1 MNIIIVGAAYPFRG
15 GIAHHTA
22 LLYRELSKRHHVQIV
37 TFKRQ
42 YPAFLFPG
50 KSQLD
55 SDDMIQVPT
64 EQLIDSMNP
73 LNWISVGRAIRR
85 RHPDLLIVTY
95 SLPFFGPCYGTIVR
109 AATRKTRTKVL
120 FLCHNII
127 PHEKRPGDAQFTRCA
142 LSTADYFI
150 VQSDS
155 VERDL
160 KSLFPDARYKR
171 IHHPVYN
178 VFGEPVDKQL
188 ARRELHLDDDRIIL
202 FFGYIRAYKG
212 LRVLLDAMPAILRQL
227 DLRLLVVG
235 EFYDDKQKYVEQI
248 GRLGI
253 DRHVTLVADYVPN
266 EIVAKY
272 FSAADVA
279 VLPYRS
285 ATQSGIAQI
294 AYNFDKP
301 VIATNVGGL
310 GEIVRDGVTGFV
322 VPPDNAERLSDAVL
336 RFYHERREHE
346 FAANVRIEK
355 QKYSWENMRN
365 AIESLMQ

>member
-1 MNIIIVGAAYPFRG
+1 MNIVIVGAAYPFRG

-22 LLYRELSKRHHVQIV
+22 LLYRELSKRHHVQII

-42 YPAFLFPG
+42 YPSFLFPG
-50 KSQLD
+50 KSQFD
-55 SDDMIQVPT
+55 SDDMISVPT

-73 LNWISVGRAIRR
+73 LNWISVGRTIRR
-85 RHPDLLIVTY
+85 RRPDLLIVTY
-95 SLPFFGPCYGTIVR
+95 SIPFFGPCYGTIARV
-109 AATRKTRTKVL
+109 ATRNTNTKVL

-127 PHEKRPGDAQFTRCA
+127 PHEKRPGDALFTRYA
-142 LSTADYFI
+142 LSAGDCFI

-160 KSLFPDARYKR
+160 KSLFPQARYKR

-178 VFGEPVDKQL
+178 VFGNPVDKQQ
-188 ARRELHLDDDRIIL
+188 ARKELNIERERVLL
-202 FFGYIRAYKG
+202 FFGYVRPYKG
-212 LRVLLDAMPAILRQL
+212 LGVLLDAMPLILQQL
-227 DLRLLVVG
+227 EVQLLVVG

-248 GRLGI
+248 QRLGLNN
-253 DRHVTLVADYVPN
+253 HVTLTSDYVPN

-272 FSAADVA
+272 FSAADVV

-294 AYNFDKP
+294 AYNFNKP

-310 GEIVRDGVTGFV
+310 GEIVRDNVTGFV
-322 VPPDNAERLSDAVL
+322 VPPDDAGRLSDAVI
-336 RFYHERREHE
+336 RFYDEHREQE
-346 FAANVRIEK
+346 FTANVETEK
-355 QKYSWENMRN
+355 RKYSWENMSE
-365 AIESLMQ
+365 AIESLMK